1 MFSIPPELTA
11 NVRDSVVLC
20 LNPPEKAVVV
30 RVDDFGRTGP
40 GRALTVL
47 QA

>member
-11 NVRDSVVLC
+11 NVRDRVGQC

-40 GRALTVL
+40 GRALTML